1 MGYSPCGCKE
11 SDTTEQL
18 THAVNVLTQL
28 GLAFSKASFSGRE
41 WGPGHDLHCESP
53 ERRDVWHWVLLGR
66 SGH

>member
-18 THAVNVLTQL
+18 THSVNVLTQL
-28 GLAFSKASFSGRE
+28 GLAFSKASFSGHE
-41 WGPGHDLHCESP
+41 WGPVCDLHCESP
-53 ERRDVWHWVLLGR
+53 ERKDVWHQVLLGH